1 MRFESVTAYA
11 FGRLRS
17 ETLTLTPGMNVI
29 CGPNE
34 AGKSTWHAAIYAAL
48 CGMRRGRGRART
60 EDTDFRARHKPWDG
74 GGWEGGA
81 TIALKD
87 RRVILRHDLDGR
99 VDSSAHDADL
109 AGRDYSAEI
118 MNDGAPDGS
127 RWLGLDRNSFL
138 STACVRQA
146 SILAVL
152 DNPGDLQ
159 DELQR
164 AAATARTG
172 ETAADALGLLNAYR
186 VEHVGTERSPTRP
199 LVRSRRDAESAQV
212 ALESARCAH
221 AEAAQRRHGVETLE
235 ADVRGLERQ
244 EGATRAVLAEA
255 AAESAERRLG
265 RARTL
270 STVFPNGEPSHP
282 ADDSEIAEQVAK
294 ALDHWTSAPHPEK
307 PDGPNVTELQ
317 RQLAEEDLQLAI
329 AAEASASA
337 AEERLRHARKLSAN
351 FPDGAPRRPSDE
363 DELTQEVA
371 RALATW
377 DARPTV
383 SGTPI
388 SELRNQL
395 KEIEQELAGARSR
408 GLAALLR
415 RIVQWFARLLGLAPR
430 ASAPKRSGLHER
442 RRGIE
447 REIDDTSR
455 VEDAV
460 IAIRK
465 VALGAGLPDGSP
477 IALVQS
483 LRNWQ
488 RTRAEQM
495 REVDERLEAWEDLQ
509 RLLGDQNLDGIEAET
524 IDLRTEADSRAAA
537 VDRSRLTCA
546 LSQPLNDADLTDLR
560 RRASDV
566 RRTQIENSLRM
577 REERDARYEADSL
590 KRAEAL
596 SELREAALAIRSEA
610 LTSEEQESVLR
621 EWIPRRREMLAEDRR
636 KLDDWEELQRLL
648 GESTLADL
656 EEATSGL
663 RSEADALIAKAVQE
677 ALVEAKARNPSKGDL
692 DGLGVRLRSARA
704 RRDKARGELTEF
716 ESGLPDVAE
725 VEELSDRAKT
735 EVQRVKRL
743 DQTLGTAISFLE
755 AAQERVHR
763 DIAPVLRATVLEHLN
778 QVTANRYVDC
788 RVAPESLKVEVAD
801 GQGRWY
807 SAGLLSHG
815 TAEQLYLLLRLAL
828 SRHLT
833 EPSGE
838 ACPLILDDVVSAS
851 DSGRKRKLLETLLSI
866 SDSVQ
871 VILFTHEDDV
881 RSWAEKR
888 LTGTRDQLTV
898 LASPAP

>member
-1 MRFESVTAYA
+1 MHFESVTAYA

-34 AGKSTWHAAIYAAL
+34 AGKSTWHAALYAAL

-74 GGWEGGA
+74 GGWEVGA

-99 VDSSAHDADL
+99 VDSSAHDAVL
-109 AGRDYSAEI
+109 AGRDYSADI
-118 MNDGAPDGS
+118 MNDGTPDGS

-152 DNPGDLQ
+152 DNPDDLQ
-159 DELQR
+159 DELQG

-186 VEHVGTERSPTRP
+186 AEYVGTERSPTRP
-199 LVRSRRDAESAQV
+199 LVRSRLDAESAQV
-212 ALESARCAH
+212 ALESARRAH
-221 AEAAQRRHGVETLE
+221 AEAAERRHGVEALE
-235 ADVRGLERQ
+235 AEARGLERQ
-244 EGATRAVLAEA
+244 ESATLAVLAEV
-255 AAESAERRLG
+255 AAESAERRFAS
-265 RARTL
+265 ARTL
-270 STVFPNGEPSHP
+270 SSAFPNGEPRHP
-282 ADDSEIAEQVAK
+282 ADDSEIAERVTK

-307 PDGPNVTELQ
+307 PDGPNVNELQ
-317 RQLAEEDLQLAI
+317 RQLTEEDFQLAI
-329 AAEASASA
+329 AAEADASA
-337 AEERLRHARKLSAN
+337 VEERLRRARKLSAN
-351 FPDGAPRRPSDE
+351 FLDRAPRRPSDE

-388 SELRNQL
+388 SELRSQL

-442 RRGIE
+442 RCGIE

-488 RTRAEQM
+488 RTRADQM
-495 REVDERLEAWEDLQ
+495 READKRLEAWEELQ
-509 RLLGDQNLDGIEAET
+509 RLLGNQNLDGIEAEAS
-524 IDLRTEADSRAAA
+524 DLRTEADSRAAA
-537 VDRSRLTCA
+537 VDRSRLACA

-577 REERDARYEADSL
+577 REERDARYEADTL
-590 KRAEAL
+590 GRAEAL

-621 EWIPRRREMLAEDRR
+621 EWIARRREMLAEDRR
-636 KLDDWEELQRLL
+636 KLDDWGELQRLL

-656 EEATSGL
+656 EEGTRGL
-663 RSEADALIAKAVQE
+663 RSEAVALIDKAVQE
-677 ALVEAKARNPSKGDL
+677 ALAEAKARSPSKGDF
-692 DGLGVRLRSARA
+692 DGLSVRLRSARA

-725 VEELSDRAKT
+725 VEELLDRAKA

-743 DQTLGTAISFLE
+743 DQTLGTAMSFLE

-763 DIAPVLRATVLEHLN
+763 DVAPVLRATVLEHLD

-815 TAEQLYLLLRLAL
+815 TAEQLYLLLGRRDIRPWGGAKVYHRDVGVQHKCHPATGV
-828 SRHLT
+828 SR
-833 EPSGE
+833 S
-838 ACPLILDDVVSAS
+838 
-851 DSGRKRKLLETLLSI
+851 R
-866 SDSVQ
+866 
-871 VILFTHEDDV
+871 
-881 RSWAEKR
+881 
-888 LTGTRDQLTV
+888 
-898 LASPAP
+898 